1 MACTI
6 ELLWQ
11 RIQRNKRQKFTI
23 LRQINAFPLARIF
36 YPIFMGFLF
45 QMRTFYP
52 WQSPSLIYKVINFVT
67 CRQ

>member
-6 ELLWQ
+6 EILWQ
-11 RIQRNKRQKFTI
+11 RIQRSKRRKLTI
-23 LRQINAFPLARIF
+23 LRRMNELPLARIF

-45 QMRTFYP
+45 HMRTFYP
-52 WQSPSLIYKVINFVT
+52 WQSPTLIYKIVNFVT